1 MTIHPDLNPKP
12 SPTRG
17 SVPAVDSEL
26 LGVYVPPSGLFQDD
40 QGREFFITAVEFW
53 EEMTVVSLCW
63 KRRPVAGQGGPPLTV
78 TDENGLVLGVKR
90 IWAAGSRS
98 VQHFEPMPKSARALT
113 VLLARGSGTQELF
126 SCRTPP
132 PKNDPAT
139 Q

>member
-1 MTIHPDLNPKP
+1 MTIHPDLKP
-12 SPTRG
+12 QQSPIRDTM
-17 SVPAVDSEL
+17 PPLESEL

-40 QGREFFITAVEFW
+40 LGREFFVTAVEFW
-53 EEMTVVSLCW
+53 DGMTVVSLCW

-98 VQHFEPMPKSARALT
+98 VQHFEPIPKSARALT

-132 PKNDPAT
+132 PKTAPV